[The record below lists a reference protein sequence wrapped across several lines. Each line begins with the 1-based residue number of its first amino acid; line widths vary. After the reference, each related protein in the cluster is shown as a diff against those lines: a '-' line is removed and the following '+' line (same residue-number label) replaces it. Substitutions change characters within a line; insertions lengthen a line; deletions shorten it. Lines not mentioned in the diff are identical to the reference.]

1 MGDFSQNGIV
11 STLHDFGTKSTTE
24 IEKDLLNF
32 SKERKMELILP
43 CLYSE
48 LEGGALPNIVD
59 QISKTKY
66 LNHVIIGLDKASES
80 QAKKAWKFFKKIN
93 VPFTIL
99 WNDGPKL
106 KKLDSE
112 LEKKNLAPNQMGK
125 GRNVWYCIGMCIAR
139 DTARSVALHDCDIKT
154 YDRRMLAKLFY
165 PVVNPLFNFEFC
177 KGYYP
182 RIANNKMNGRVAR
195 LLVGPLLTALEK
207 TIGQSDYLNF
217 MKSFKYPLAGE
228 FSFRRNVLPEL
239 RISSDWGIEVG
250 ILSEMQRSFSP
261 NNICQVDLADTY
273 DHKHQDLS
281 IDDETKGLSKM
292 SIDIIKTFIKKLAT
306 QGKSFSRETFRSL
319 KATYYRSALD
329 LIDIYRSDAAMNG
342 LKFDSH
348 KEEEAVE
355 LFAVNIMKAG
365 EAFYFYINPM
375 DTPFIPTWSRVKSA
389 IPDFLVRLN
398 EAVSED
404 NKKFI

>member
-112 LEKKNLAPNQMGK
+112 LKKKNLAPNQMGK

-154 YDRRMLAKLFY
+154 YDRRMFAKLFY

-261 NNICQVDLADTY
+261 NNICQVDLADAY

-306 QGKSFSRETFRSL
+306 QGNSFSRETFRSL

-365 EAFYFYINPM
+365 EAFYINPM

>member
-48 LEGGALPNIVD
+48 LEGSALPIIVD

-112 LEKKNLAPNQMGK
+112 LKKKNLAPNQMGK

-261 NNICQVDLADTY
+261 NNICQVDLADAY

-306 QGKSFSRETFRSL
+306 QGNSFSRETFRSL

-365 EAFYFYINPM
+365 EAFYINPM

>member
-1 MGDFSQNGIV
+1 MGDFSQNGVI
-11 STLHDFGTKSTTE
+11 STLHDFGTKSTSV
-24 IEKDLLNF
+24 IESELLKF
-32 SKERKMELILP
+32 SEQRKMELILP

-48 LEGGALPNIVD
+48 LEGTALPKIVEE
-59 QISKTKY
+59 ISKTKY
-66 LNHVIIGLDKASES
+66 LDHIIIGLDKANEA
-80 QAKKAWKFFKKIN
+80 QAKKAWKFFKKLKTT
-93 VPFTIL
+93 FSIL

-106 KKLDSE
+106 KKLDQE
-112 LEKKNLAPNQMGK
+112 LKKNNLAPSELGK

-139 DTARSVALHDCDIKT
+139 DSARSVALHDCDIKT

-182 RIANNKMNGRVAR
+182 RVANDKMNGRVAR
-195 LLVGPLLTALEK
+195 LLVFPLLTALEK
-207 TIGQSDYLNF
+207 TIGKSEYLEF

-261 NNICQVDLADTY
+261 QNICQVDLADTY
-273 DHKHQDLS
+273 DHKHQVLS
-281 IDDETKGLSKM
+281 LDDETKGLSRM

-306 QGKSFSRETFRSL
+306 QGNTFSREKFRSL

-329 LIDIYRSDAAMNG
+329 LIDIYRSDAMMNG
-342 LKFDSH
+342 LEFDSH
-348 KEEEAVE
+348 TEEQAVE
-355 LFAVNIMKAG
+355 LFAMNIMKAG
-365 EAFYFYINPM
+365 EAFILNPM

-389 IPDFLVRLN
+389 IPDFLGRLEKVVN
-398 EAVSED
+398 DD
-404 NKKFI
+404 NKKYS

>member
-1 MGDFSQNGIV
+1 MSEFSQNGII
-11 STLHDFGTKSTTE
+11 STLHDFGTRSTNE
-24 IEKDLLNF
+24 IEKDLLKF

-48 LEGGALPNIVD
+48 LEGSALPNIVEE
-59 QISKTKY
+59 ISKTKY
-66 LNHVIIGLDKASES
+66 LDHIIVGLDKANEK
-80 QAKKAWKFFKKIN
+80 QAQKAWKFFKKLKT
-93 VPFTIL
+93 PFSIL
-99 WNDGPKL
+99 WNDGPGL
-106 KKLDSE
+106 KKLDQE
-112 LEKKNLAPNQMGK
+112 LKKKDLAPNELGK
-125 GRNVWYCIGMCIAR
+125 GRNVWYCLGMSIAR

-182 RIANNKMNGRVAR
+182 RVADNKMNGRVAR
-195 LLVGPLLTALEK
+195 LLVFPLLTALEK
-207 TIGQSDYLNF
+207 TIGKSDYLEF

-228 FSFRRNVLPEL
+228 FSFRRNVLPEF

-261 NNICQVDLADTY
+261 QNICQVDLADTY
-273 DHKHQDLS
+273 DHKHQVLS
-281 IDDETKGLSKM
+281 IDDETKGLSRM

-306 QGKSFSRETFRSL
+306 QGNSFSREKFRSL

-329 LIDIYRSDAAMNG
+329 LIDIYRSDADMNG
-342 LKFDSH
+342 LQFDSH
-348 KEEEAVE
+348 TEEKAVE
-355 LFAVNIMKAG
+355 LFAENIMKAG
-365 EAFYFYINPM
+365 ESFVLNPM

-389 IPDFLVRLN
+389 IPNFLTRLKETVN
-398 EAVSED
+398 ED
-404 NKKFI
+404 NKKYS

>member
-48 LEGGALPNIVD
+48 LDGSALPNIVD

-112 LEKKNLAPNQMGK
+112 LKKKNLAPNQMGK

-261 NNICQVDLADTY
+261 NNICQVDLADAY

-306 QGKSFSRETFRSL
+306 QGNSFSRETFRSL

-365 EAFYFYINPM
+365 EAFYINPM

>member
-1 MGDFSQNGIV
+1 MGDFSQNGLV

-24 IEKDLLNF
+24 IEKDLLSF

-48 LEGGALPNIVD
+48 LEGSALPNIVE

-80 QAKKAWKFFKKIN
+80 QARKAWKFFKKIN

-106 KKLDSE
+106 KKLDTE
-112 LEKKNLAPNQMGK
+112 LKKKNLAPNEMGK

-207 TIGQSDYLNF
+207 TIGKSDYINF

-306 QGKSFSRETFRSL
+306 QGNSFSREKFRSL

-329 LIDIYRSDAAMNG
+329 LIDIYRSDAEMNG

-365 EAFYFYINPM
+365 EAFYINPM

-398 EAVSED
+398 KAVSED

>member
-48 LEGGALPNIVD
+48 LDGSALPNIID

-112 LEKKNLAPNQMGK
+112 LKMKNLAPNQMGK

-228 FSFRRNVLPEL
+228 LSFRRNVLPEL

-261 NNICQVDLADTY
+261 NNICQVDLADAY

-306 QGKSFSRETFRSL
+306 QGNSFSRETFRSL

-365 EAFYFYINPM
+365 EAFYINPM

>member
-48 LEGGALPNIVD
+48 LEGSALPNIVD

-80 QAKKAWKFFKKIN
+80 QAKKSWKFFKKIN

-112 LEKKNLAPNQMGK
+112 LKKKNLAPNQMGK

-306 QGKSFSRETFRSL
+306 QGNSFSRETFRSL

-365 EAFYFYINPM
+365 EAFYINPM